1 MSKVDWTEAE
11 VLYIANPKM
20 SHGRLAKRYGVAKST
35 ITRYAVSHGWQAQ
48 RGSWQEKRAKRL
60 CQ

>member
-1 MSKVDWTEAE
+1 MSKVDWAEAE

-35 ITRYAVSHGWQAQ
+35 ITRYAVSLG
-48 RGSWQEKRAKRL
+48 
-60 CQ
+60 